1 MLIKIVLLGSEYMD
15 KKYLIA
21 IVVVI
26 VAIGGAT
33 ACSFLLPNDDTAK
46 VEPTKPAAT
55 TAPANDTKKN
65 DSQEKVEAKTVKCTY
80 CGGTGILK
88 CGNCGG
94 DGLIGSGSCPTCG
107 GDGKVYYDENN
118 QMHPNVMKIIAVL
131 ACHEATC
138 PTCGGSGGGSQTQ
151 CTACGGDG
159 KIVCSKCGGDGYIV
173 V

>member
-1 MLIKIVLLGSEYMD
+1 MD

-33 ACSFLLPNDDTAK
+33 ACSFLLPSDDTTK
-46 VEPTKPAAT
+46 VEPTKTAAK
-55 TAPANDTKKN
+55 TAPATNDTKKN
-65 DSQEKVEAKTVKCTY
+65 TSQEKVEAKTVKCTY

-107 GDGKVYYDENN
+107 GDGKVYYDR
-118 QMHPNVMKIIAVL
+118 I
-131 ACHEATC
+131 T
-138 PTCGGSGGGSQTQ
+138 
-151 CTACGGDG
+151 
-159 KIVCSKCGGDGYIV
+159 KCIQIGRAHV
-173 V
+173 